1 MKAEIQFRH
10 KFIIMNVFFILAK
23 IRDLLAKN
31 LREGGKERERE
42 RDKRYLLSFGSS
54 V

>member
-31 LREGGKERERE
+31 LREGGKEIERE
-42 RDKRYLLSFGSS
+42 RQEIFALIW
-54 V
+54 